1 MRGMPKYELDDDQTP
16 HQLRRRGAKSTL
28 DQTGHYDYD
37 YDCYE
42 MDGRFTWRT
51 RQSECGASERRTGT
65 RDNLAHYAAMQ
76 APSGA
81 D

>member
-1 MRGMPKYELDDDQTP
+1 MSGMPKYELDEAARD
-16 HQLRRRGAKSTL
+16 QLRRRGAKSTL